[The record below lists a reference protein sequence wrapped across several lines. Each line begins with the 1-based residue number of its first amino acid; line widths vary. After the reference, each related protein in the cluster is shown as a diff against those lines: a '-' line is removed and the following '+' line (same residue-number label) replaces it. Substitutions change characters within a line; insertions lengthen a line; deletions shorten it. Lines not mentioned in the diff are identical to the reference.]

1 MAKGRFVWVL
11 MALALALVSLV
22 VAPLAASGDKVKG
35 ENVYK
40 DAKCSVCHK
49 IGTAGGKMGLEIT
62 KVGATRNEAWL
73 AKYLA
78 NPKAENPKNTMPAV
92 KAKGADLDDLIA
104 YLLSLK

>member
-1 MAKGRFVWVL
+1 MVRRGIAWAVAVMVL
-11 MALALALVSLV
+11 AGSSI
-22 VAPLAASGDKVKG
+22 APAAASGDKVKG
-35 ENVYK
+35 EKVYK

-49 IGTAGGKMGLEIT
+49 LGSTGGKMGPDLT
-62 KVGATRNEAWL
+62 KVGATRNMAWL

-78 NPKAENPKNTMPAV
+78 NPKAENPKNKMPPV

>member
-1 MAKGRFVWVL
+1 MAGRGFAWFVSAMVL
-11 MALALALVSLV
+11 VE
-22 VAPLAASGDKVKG
+22 LAAAPVAAAGDKVKG
-35 ENVYK
+35 EKIYK

-49 IGTAGGKMGLEIT
+49 VGSTGGKMGPELT
-62 KVGATRNEAWL
+62 KVGATRDLAWL

-78 NPKAENPKNTMPAV
+78 NPKAENPKNKMPPV